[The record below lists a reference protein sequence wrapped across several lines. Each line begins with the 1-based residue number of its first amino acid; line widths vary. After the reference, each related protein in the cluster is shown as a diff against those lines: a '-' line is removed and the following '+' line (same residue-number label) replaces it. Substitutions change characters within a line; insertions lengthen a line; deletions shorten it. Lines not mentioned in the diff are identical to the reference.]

1 MSDAFEVA
9 AIGLGAQQRALD
21 LIANNIANVNTP
33 YFKRAEID
41 FSALISTAR
50 MDGNAPTDSNGA
62 AGVGVSSNL
71 ALFQQGVLEQ
81 TGHAFD
87 IAIDGAGFI
96 EVLGPGGQSHLW
108 RGGRLIVNEFGQLG
122 TSDGLALRANITT
135 PRDMEALSIRP
146 DGEVV
151 ALTSDGTEEVLGLI
165 NLVQVS
171 HPDAVE
177 ALDGGQ
183 YRLADDARLIDAV
196 PGEDGTGRL
205 VQGSIERSNVDLNQ
219 EMVDLMIIQ
228 RAFAA
233 NAQVVQAADQLMSIA
248 NNLRRG

>member
-41 FSALISTAR
+41 FNALISA
-50 MDGNAPTDSNGA
+50 APPDSSAPSASGSA
-62 AGVGVSSNL
+62 AGVGVSSSP
-71 ALFQQGVLEQ
+71 ALFDQGVLEQ
-81 TGHAFD
+81 TGHAMD

-96 EVLGPGGQSHLW
+96 EVLGPGGQVHLW
-108 RGGRLIVNEFGQLG
+108 RGGRLMVNDFGQLA
-122 TSDGLALRANITT
+122 TDQGLLLRANITA
-135 PRDMEALSIRP
+135 PREMEALSIRP

-151 ALTSDGTEEVLGLI
+151 ARTSSAGEEVIGLI
-165 NLVQVS
+165 NLVRISQ
-171 HPDAVE
+171 PGAVE
-177 ALDGGQ
+177 ALDGSQ
-183 YRLADDARLIDAV
+183 YRVVGDAQLTDAV
-196 PGEDGTGRL
+196 PGEDGTGHF
-205 VQGSIERSNVDLNQ
+205 VQGSIERSNVDLNR

-248 NNLRRG
+248 NNLRRA